1 MEVNG
6 NGASLYKRISD
17 RMTQGQRWNDL
28 PSYKRQKTEFKDW
41 KKQHGIIDAYYND
54 GVSKYL
60 IKDGDSFKVERRDGK
75 YRHIENL
82 GKISEDEA
90 RGKFYYG

>member
-1 MEVNG
+1 MIY
-6 NGASLYKRISD
+6 LPLKD
-17 RMTQGQRWNDL
+17 R
-28 PSYKRQKTEFKDW
+28 RQNLKTG
-41 KKQHGIIDAYYND
+41 KKQHGIIDSYYND

-75 YRHIENL
+75 YRHTENL